1 MQKLSSIFERVIF
14 LLVLVLFIF
23 VPLYP
28 KLPVFNVAKT
38 FVAIRLEDF
47 LIAFVIILW
56 SVYILISGKWKML
69 IRDKVIQ
76 LMGLFFGV
84 GLLSVFSGYFVTHS
98 IQWHLGLLHYF
109 RRVELMLLLPVVMTV
124 ITTQKQVKTILW
136 TITGVTV
143 LVCLYAF
150 GQQYLGWPVISTGNS
165 EFSKGLLLSLTPGA
179 RVNSTFAGHYDLAV
193 YLVMIITVVLA
204 VFIGWKSMM
213 LRIYLCFI
221 GGLSTVVLVMTAARL
236 SLLAV
241 LFGVISVII
250 LGKKWKYLLVLMVLS
265 VVVVAYPS
273 QLRDRFV
280 STLKVNVLDQGT
292 RYEASTVDQ
301 DERSTLNIPTLP
313 MKIASQSA
321 ENVEI
326 EQLTETE
333 SATASAKV
341 ASDIV
346 PGEPIDSTQ
355 LGVFRSLQ
363 IRTQIEWPRALNAFY
378 KNPLIGTGYS
388 SLGIATDNDILR
400 SLGEVGLMGTIVF
413 SLLHIEILR
422 RFFRQ
427 LKSRNKLTKF
437 LSIGL
442 IGVIVAF
449 VVNSTFID
457 VYEASKIATFFWMIL
472 GVGLATKFY
481 EEDN

>member
-1 MQKLSSIFERVIF
+1 MGKLSSIFERVIF
-14 LLVLVLFIF
+14 LLILVLFIF

-38 FVAIRLEDF
+38 FVAIRMEDF
-47 LIAFVIILW
+47 LIAFVLLLW
-56 SVYILISGKWKML
+56 GVYILISGKWRML
-69 IRDKVIQ
+69 IRDRVIQ
-76 LMGLFFGV
+76 LMGLFFGI
-84 GLLSVFSGYFVTHS
+84 GLLSVFSGFFVTHS

-124 ITTQKQVKTILW
+124 VTTQKQVKTILW

-143 LVCLYAF
+143 LICFYAF

-165 EFSKGLLLSLTPGA
+165 EFSKGLVTSLTPGA

-193 YLVMIITVVLA
+193 YLVMVIVVVLA
-204 VFIGWKSMM
+204 MFAGWKSLMF
-213 LRIYLCFI
+213 RIYLTLI
-221 GGLSTVVLVMTAARL
+221 GGLSTAVLVMTAARL

-241 LFGVISVII
+241 IFGVISVIV
-250 LGKKWKYLLVLMVLS
+250 LEKKWKYLLVLMMLS
-265 VVVVAYPS
+265 IVVVAYPS

-280 STLKVNVLDQGT
+280 STLKVNILDQGA
-292 RYEASTVDQ
+292 RYEASNADQ
-301 DERSTLNIPTLP
+301 DQRSSLNIPTLP
-313 MKIASQSA
+313 VKIASQSA
-321 ENVEI
+321 ENI
-326 EQLTETE
+326 EKEPMLVTEL
-333 SATASAKV
+333 ATSSAKV

-363 IRTQIEWPRALNAFY
+363 IRTQIEWPRALSAFY

-400 SLGEVGLMGTIVF
+400 SLGEVGLLGTIVF
-413 SLLHIEILR
+413 SMLHIEILR
-422 RFFRQ
+422 RFFEQR
-427 LKSRNKLTKF
+427 KSRIKLTKF
-437 LSIGL
+437 LTIGL

-457 VYEASKIATFFWMIL
+457 VYEASKVATFFWMIL
-472 GVGLATKFY
+472 GVGLATKSY